1 MLEAFNVIHNPEY
14 VIIGLKQTE
23 STLKK
28 PSLQLSWMLVQIYK
42 AICEVQ
48 ERNKEL
54 EREAKRC

>member
-14 VIIGLKQTE
+14 VIKGLKQ

-28 PSLQLSWMLVQIYK
+28 SSLQLSRRLIQIYK
-42 AICEVQ
+42 AICEVK

-54 EREAKRC
+54 EREVKRC